1 MQKVLSIVF
10 ILLTTFIFGQ
20 FSINAHNTGWI
31 QVNGS
36 NGVVAKNA
44 VVIQLHVNGPI
55 DIKKWSLVGKAIS
68 PIVNDQKKEF
78 PVNKFQLKF
87 SGYKTQQYY
96 AENYP
101 TIAQLGIIQSNIPMN
116 FSPVYLINTSPFN
129 INIPTPKYGS
139 IELFY
144 DVVIEGGNYLNS
156 LKSWNN
162 YLTQMEFSLLNEFGN
177 MIGTSPVSISMQISP
192 NGNFDP
198 VPEFSIMVD
207 GAASNGELIFRT
219 MQDYKNGV
227 SKEYANGLM
236 VTSDSPYEIQVSS
249 LSPFLQSNL
258 SDNLQLSSIK
268 VQLRDNATNQLSNV
282 IRLTNFN
289 QTLISNPT
297 KVNSK
302 KYNIIYSTS
311 PSDDKILSSKPGN
324 YSTPLLYTIIP
335 L

>member
-1 MQKVLSIVF
+1 
-10 ILLTTFIFGQ
+10 
-20 FSINAHNTGWI
+20 
-31 QVNGS
+31 
-36 NGVVAKNA
+36 
-44 VVIQLHVNGPI
+44 
-55 DIKKWSLVGKAIS
+55 
-68 PIVNDQKKEF
+68 
-78 PVNKFQLKF
+78 
-87 SGYKTQQYY
+87 
-96 AENYP
+96 
-101 TIAQLGIIQSNIPMN
+101 
-116 FSPVYLINTSPFN
+116 
-129 INIPTPKYGS
+129 
-139 IELFY
+139 
-144 DVVIEGGNYLNS
+144 
-156 LKSWNN
+156 
-162 YLTQMEFSLLNEFGN
+162 